1 MGGFHGVGPGSRLR
15 AMKVVHFMLLGA
27 ALGMSASGTVWAGN
41 GIHPRTP
48 VLWEPAPACMT
59 VVDRTVDAKLAFTY
73 TIPYEDLRPVDST
86 DEVDDSRRHQFIALC
101 AGHSPQEPLPVW
113 LSVADVMQAE
123 ATGTVKLADLDP
135 QEIFETNAMWKD
147 CFTRITADDA
157 RRLITFAEAGKP
169 VVWDTTGLAAGAYLI
184 SGYTWEPVF
193 NIWSRRPGVVKV
205 IDDPDPTKSG
215 PALAI
220 TNEDEIKYSDEV
232 LTVVGCVD
240 AMDGSTITGYWART
254 SDDTPKVL
262 EWMPFAADT
271 PVSGESFALD
281 FSPPPESVGQ
291 EIAIKAEIV
300 DPMDRRYTAHMSAL
314 ASILEGGAGDSGD
327 CADSSMNFITPPE
340 CESGSG
346 GEGSG
351 SAGTGESGGVTAPTG
366 SSGGGGEDTGV
377 TTTPMAGDGGCGGC
391 VLGGGGSGWLLWT
404 PCLLWLRRRR
414 A

>member
-1 MGGFHGVGPGSRLR
+1 MLIGS
-15 AMKVVHFMLLGA
+15 
-27 ALGMSASGTVWAGN
+27 ALGLSAASGMARAGN
-41 GIHPRTP
+41 GVHPRTP
-48 VLWEPAPACMT
+48 VVWEPEPACMT

-73 TIPYEDLRPVDST
+73 TIPYEDLRPQDSM
-86 DEVDDSRRHQFIALC
+86 DEVDDSRRHQFIGFC

-113 LSVADVMQAE
+113 LSAADVMQAE
-123 ATGTVKLADLDP
+123 AKGTIKLADLKPD
-135 QEIFETNAMWKD
+135 EILETNAMWKD

-169 VVWDTTGLAAGAYLI
+169 VEWDTTGLAAGAYII

-193 NIWSRRPGVVKV
+193 NIWTQRPGVVKV

-220 TNEDEIKYSDEV
+220 TNKDEIKYSDEV

-240 AMDGSTITGYWART
+240 AMDGSTMTGYWALT
-254 SDDTPKVL
+254 SDDTPNVL

-271 PVSGESFALD
+271 PVSGDSFALD

-291 EIAIKAEIV
+291 EIAIKAEII
-300 DPMDRRYTAHMSAL
+300 DPMDRRYTAHMGAL
-314 ASILEGGAGDSGD
+314 ASILEGGAGESGD

-340 CESGSG
+340 CESASGGEASSGSG
-346 GEGSG
+346 GSG
-351 SAGTGESGGVTAPTG
+351 GTGASGGATAPTG
-366 SSGGGGEDTGV
+366 SSGGGEATGA
-377 TTTPMAGDGGCGGC
+377 TTTVMEGDGGCGGC
-391 VLGGGGSGWLLWT
+391 ALGGGGSSWLLWT